1 MNKQTFRQA
10 AGLSEELANRWFE
23 LVVAAMD
30 EFDINTPARQAAFIA
45 QIRHESGGFRQLVES
60 FNYKPSALA
69 IFSRV
74 PAQQR
79 EMLGRRLA
87 EAEVPLVRQQQI
99 ANLAYGGRYGNGDPA
114 SGDGWRY
121 RGRGLKQITFR
132 DNYAACG
139 KALGSDLLSAPDLLA
154 SADNLAARSAGW
166 FWKTNGCN
174 GPADRGDFAGTTR
187 IINGPAMDGQEKRV
201 AFWNDA
207 RSALRLA

>member
-1 MNKQTFRQA
+1 MDQQTFRLA
-10 AGLSEELANRWFE
+10 AELSGELADRWFQC
-23 LVVAAMD
+23 VMAAMN
-30 EFDINTPARQAAFIA
+30 EFGIKGIEQQAAFIA

-74 PAQQR
+74 PANEREKLGRQKDERTVPLDRQQR
-79 EMLGRRLA
+79 
-87 EAEVPLVRQQQI
+87 I
-99 ANLAYGGRYGNGDPA
+99 ANLAYSGRYGNGSPA

-139 KALGSDLLSAPDLLA
+139 NALGLDLVSQPDLLA
-154 SADNLAARSAGW
+154 TDDILAARSAGW
-166 FWKTNGCN
+166 FWKTKGCN
-174 GPADRGDFAGTTR
+174 ELADRGDFAGTTR

-201 AFWNDA
+201 AYWNAA
-207 RSALRLA
+207 RSALRLV